1 MNENAQIKIYS
12 NSFISDGMGGGEYK
26 ETYYG
31 SINCEVAPITTKL
44 IDANGRVI
52 SHQILKLF
60 TETKIEL
67 DDFIVEYN
75 NKKYKKFSDTDYTE
89 IFMYE
94 LELI

>member
-31 SINCEVAPITTKL
+31 SIDCEVAPITTKL

-89 IFMYE
+89 IIMYE

>member
-1 MNENAQIKIYS
+1 MNEDAKVTIYS
-12 NSFISDGMGGGEYK
+12 KTFVPDGMGGGEYK
-26 ETYYG
+26 ETYYC
-31 SINCEVAPITTKL
+31 SIDCEVAPITTRL
-44 IDANGRVI
+44 VDANGRVI

-60 TETKIEL
+60 TVTKIKL

-89 IFMYE
+89 IIMYE

>member
-31 SINCEVAPITTKL
+31 SINCEVAPITTRL
-44 IDANGRVI
+44 VDANGRIV

-60 TETKIEL
+60 TETKIKL

-89 IFMYE
+89 IIMYE

>member
-31 SINCEVAPITTKL
+31 SINCEVAPITTRL
-44 IDANGRVI
+44 VDANGRVI

-60 TETKIEL
+60 TEKRIEPE
-67 DDFIVEYN
+67 DFIVEYN

-89 IFMYE
+89 IIMYE

>member
-89 IFMYE
+89 IIMYE

>member
-1 MNENAQIKIYS
+1 MNENAQINIYS

-31 SINCEVAPITTKL
+31 SIYCEVAPITTKL
-44 IDANGRVI
+44 VDANGRIV

-67 DDFIVEYN
+67 DDFTVEYN

-89 IFMYE
+89 IIMYE

>member
-1 MNENAQIKIYS
+1 MNENAQINIYS

-31 SINCEVAPITTKL
+31 SINCEVAPITTRL
-44 IDANGRVI
+44 VDANGRVI

-60 TETKIEL
+60 TETKIKL

-89 IFMYE
+89 IIMYE

>member
-31 SINCEVAPITTKL
+31 SINCEVAPITTRL
-44 IDANGRVI
+44 VDANGRVI

-60 TETKIEL
+60 TETKIKL

-89 IFMYE
+89 IIMYE

>member
-31 SINCEVAPITTKL
+31 SINCEVAPITTRL
-44 IDANGRVI
+44 VDANGRII

-89 IFMYE
+89 IIMYE

>member
-44 IDANGRVI
+44 VDANGRVI

-89 IFMYE
+89 IIMYE

>member
-1 MNENAQIKIYS
+1 MNEDAKVNLYS
-12 NSFISDGMGGGEYK
+12 KTFVPDGMGGGEYR
-26 ETYYG
+26 ETYHG
-31 SINCEVAPITTKL
+31 SIDCEIAPITTKL

-67 DDFIVEYN
+67 DNFIVEYN
-75 NKKYKKFSDTDYTE
+75 NKKYKKFYETDYTE
-89 IFMYE
+89 IIMYE

>member
-44 IDANGRVI
+44 IDANGRIV

-89 IFMYE
+89 IIMYE

>member
-31 SINCEVAPITTKL
+31 SINCEVAPITTRL
-44 IDANGRVI
+44 VDANGRVI

-89 IFMYE
+89 IIMYE

>member
-1 MNENAQIKIYS
+1 MNEDAKVNIYS
-12 NSFISDGMGGGEYK
+12 KTLVPDGMGGGEYK

-31 SINCEVAPITTKL
+31 SINCEIAPITTKL

-60 TETKIEL
+60 TEKRIEPE
-67 DDFIVEYN
+67 DFIVEYN
-75 NKKYKKFSDTDYTE
+75 NKKYKKFYETDYTE

>member
-1 MNENAQIKIYS
+1 MNEDAKVTIYS
-12 NSFISDGMGGGEYK
+12 KTFVSDGMGGGEYK

-31 SINCEVAPITTKL
+31 SINCEIAPITTKL

-89 IFMYE
+89 IIMYE

>member
-31 SINCEVAPITTKL
+31 SINCEVAPITTRL
-44 IDANGRVI
+44 VDANGRIV

-89 IFMYE
+89 IIMYE

>member
-31 SINCEVAPITTKL
+31 SINCEVAPITTRL

-89 IFMYE
+89 IIMYE

>member
-1 MNENAQIKIYS
+1 MNEDAKVTIYS
-12 NSFISDGMGGGEYK
+12 KTFVSDGMGGGEYK

-31 SINCEVAPITTKL
+31 SIDCEVAPITTRL
-44 IDANGRVI
+44 VDANGRVI

-60 TETKIEL
+60 TVTKIKL

-89 IFMYE
+89 IIMYE

>member
-31 SINCEVAPITTKL
+31 SINCEIAPITTKL

-89 IFMYE
+89 IIMYE

>member
-1 MNENAQIKIYS
+1 MNEDAKVKIYS
-12 NSFISDGMGGGEYK
+12 KSFVPDGMGGGEYK

-44 IDANGRVI
+44 IDANGRII

-67 DDFIVEYN
+67 EDFTIEYN

-89 IFMYE
+89 IIMYE

>member
-1 MNENAQIKIYS
+1 MNEDAKVNIYS
-12 NSFISDGMGGGEYK
+12 KSFISDGMGGGEYK
-26 ETYYG
+26 TSYYG
-31 SINCEVAPITTKL
+31 SIECEVAPITTKL

-52 SHQILKLF
+52 SHQILKLL
-60 TETKIEL
+60 TEKRIQL

-89 IFMYE
+89 IIMYE